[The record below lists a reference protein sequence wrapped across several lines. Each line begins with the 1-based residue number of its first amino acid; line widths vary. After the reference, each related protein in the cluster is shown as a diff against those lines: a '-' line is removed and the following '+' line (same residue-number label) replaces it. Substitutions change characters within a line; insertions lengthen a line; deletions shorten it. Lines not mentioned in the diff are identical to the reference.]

1 MTASTPWWYSGDGA
15 SDGPADDRARDGREG
30 TGRPRFDIPGMG
42 IPGLDIAGL
51 ASGAQQLVDLARQAI
66 LAPHAGHADPREH
79 PECMVCRTMTAFGE
93 ARMTTGRTA
102 PAPVIEWIA
111 LEPPRR

>member
-1 MTASTPWWYSGDGA
+1 MTASTPWWYSGQGA
-15 SDGPADDRARDGREG
+15 SEDSADDRGADGGEG

-51 ASGAQQLVDLARQAI
+51 ASGAQQLVDLARQAL

-93 ARMTTGRTA
+93 ARMTTGRSA

-111 LEPPRR
+111 LEPPQR